1 MDLVGRQTTVKTT
14 HKTFAVCARKYT
26 SDSPGLRMCLTLYT
40 KAQLNSCKQTSE
52 HVLLDLKSSLIPVFA
67 SIFYNYM

>member
-1 MDLVGRQTTVKTT
+1 MYGNLCKNI
-14 HKTFAVCARKYT
+14 YS

-40 KAQLNSCKQTSE
+40 KTQLNSCKQTE

-67 SIFYNYM
+67 SIVYNQM